1 MALLS
6 LCLTHLG
13 LYCGKASHMLPH
25 LRVAYLL
32 GDQAKFSGCLQIG
45 PRRFGQNKLNQGQL
59 TVSILSDMLGSSFSL
74 EAKRFSH
81 RQFRLTGASVV
92 VHLVVVVVVAY
103 LTVGQKSCFAAW
115 SMKLELEPE
124 LILDTHSLRLIATH
138 THVDTRTLCWRAQ
151 AGVELCCHCEAR

>member
-1 MALLS
+1 
-6 LCLTHLG
+6 
-13 LYCGKASHMLPH
+13 MLPH

-74 EAKRFSH
+74 GAKRFSH
-81 RQFRLTGASVV
+81 CQFRLTWASVV

-124 LILDTHSLRLIATH
+124 LILETHSLRLIATH

-151 AGVELCCHCEAR
+151 AGVELCCHCAAR